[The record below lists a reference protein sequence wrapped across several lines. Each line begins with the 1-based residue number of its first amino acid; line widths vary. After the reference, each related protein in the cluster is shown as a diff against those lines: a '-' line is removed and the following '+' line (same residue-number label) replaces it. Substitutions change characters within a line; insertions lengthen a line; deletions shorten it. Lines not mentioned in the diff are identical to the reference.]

1 MATLKL
7 GYDIHS
13 DAAGATFSAGSWT
26 LPLSY
31 LQDPRPSKK
40 ARSNGL
46 STANTKFRLD
56 LGAVRDV
63 AMIAITHTNLT
74 SAALYKITWYSDA
87 FVTAAGNSGW
97 LSIPG
102 YPSDDPDAIGA
113 AVFHL
118 MAVTSMRYL
127 QVELDDASN
136 SDGYI
141 EVGRV
146 IVPAVYQPFYDC
158 GENGNNADELEP
170 NTPRQNAL
178 GGAGYFNRRIPV
190 RVFRFSFDALPD
202 SEAPTLR
209 RIRKICNLNKQVI
222 VIPDPDDTSNFNDRC
237 FLATLR
243 KLPNVSLFNASLL
256 STGFE
261 AVEVV

>member
-7 GYDIHS
+7 GYDIYS
-13 DAAGATFSAGSWT
+13 DAAGATFSAGTWV
-26 LPLSY
+26 LPLSN

-40 ARSNGL
+40 ARSSGL

-56 LGAVRDV
+56 LGAARSVSL
-63 AMIAITHTNLT
+63 IAITHTNLT
-74 SAALYKITWYSDA
+74 SAALYRITWYSDA

-118 MAVTSMRYL
+118 MATTSMRYL
-127 QVELDDASN
+127 QAELDDASN
-136 SDGYI
+136 PDGYI
-141 EVGRV
+141 EIGRV
-146 IVPAVYQPFYDC
+146 IVPAVYQPSYNFD
-158 GENGNNADELEP
+158 ENSNGDELEP

-178 GGAGYFNRRIPV
+178 GGTGYFNRRTPA
-190 RVFRFSFDALPD
+190 RAFRFQFGVLPD

-243 KLPNVSLFNASLL
+243 KLPGVSLFNASLL